1 MDFKRIQIVLVFF
14 FLVFDVYLLFMLFS
28 RAEVAGTPSEEI
40 ELTIEE
46 NLSNRGVSF
55 SELST
60 DKYQLPFV
68 VSETSN
74 HLAENI
80 SQLEVPEVSV
90 NQEGVLTTTL
100 SEPMDL
106 GLGLTAEITG
116 LSTEQ
121 RQSLQDILEDPALF
135 ISGEMYR
142 NIWYVNSEK
151 VIYARMTAYDGS
163 PIVDGTAEIRINLND
178 NFMMTGYSQTYQG
191 NIVELEKERS
201 ILSEREALEII
212 DRRVE
217 TLIPDDSTI
226 HYSILVYYRQT
237 ELDGLNV
244 YSPAWQIVYDNANGR
259 FTLLVDGIR
268 GNTVNRNQFN

>member
-90 NQEGVLTTTL
+90 NQDGVLTTTL

>member
-28 RAEVAGTPSEEI
+28 RAEVTGTPSEEI

-80 SQLEVPEVSV
+80 SQLEFPEVSV

>member
-28 RAEVAGTPSEEI
+28 RAEVTGTPSEEI

>member
-28 RAEVAGTPSEEI
+28 RAEVTGTPSEEI

-90 NQEGVLTTTL
+90 NQDGVLTTTL

>member
-14 FLVFDVYLLFMLFS
+14 FLVFDIYLLFMLFN
-28 RAEVAGTPSEEI
+28 RAEVASLPTEEI

-46 NLSNRGVSF
+46 NLSNRGITF
-55 SELST
+55 DELST
-60 DKYQLPFV
+60 EKYQLPFV
-68 VSETSN
+68 VSETNN

-80 SQLEVPEVSV
+80 SQLEIEDVSV
-90 NQEGVLTTTL
+90 NQDGMLTGTL

-106 GLGLTAEITG
+106 GLGLTAETTG
-116 LSTEQ
+116 FSTEQ
-121 RQSLQDILEDPALF
+121 RQALQDILENPALF
-135 ISGEMYR
+135 ISGDVYR
-142 NIWYVNSEK
+142 NIWYVNSEQ

-163 PIVDGTAEIRINLND
+163 PIVDGTAEIRINLDD
-178 NFMMTGYSQTYQG
+178 NYMMTGYTQTFQS
-191 NIVELEKERS
+191 NITELDRDRT

-237 ELDGLNV
+237 QLDGLNV
-244 YSPAWQIVYDNANGR
+244 YSPAWQIVYDNPNGR

>member
-90 NQEGVLTTTL
+90 NQDGVLTTTL

-106 GLGLTAEITG
+106 GLGLTTETTG

-244 YSPAWQIVYDNANGR
+244 YSPAWQIVYDNVNGR

>member
-135 ISGEMYR
+135 ISGEM
-142 NIWYVNSEK
+142 
-151 VIYARMTAYDGS
+151 
-163 PIVDGTAEIRINLND
+163 
-178 NFMMTGYSQTYQG
+178 
-191 NIVELEKERS
+191 
-201 ILSEREALEII
+201 
-212 DRRVE
+212 
-217 TLIPDDSTI
+217 
-226 HYSILVYYRQT
+226 
-237 ELDGLNV
+237 
-244 YSPAWQIVYDNANGR
+244 
-259 FTLLVDGIR
+259 
-268 GNTVNRNQFN
+268 

>member
-80 SQLEVPEVSV
+80 SQLEFPEVSV

>member
-244 YSPAWQIVYDNANGR
+244 YSPAWQIVYDNSNGR

>member
-80 SQLEVPEVSV
+80 SQLEFPEVSV

-106 GLGLTAEITG
+106 GLGLTTEITG

>member
-106 GLGLTAEITG
+106 GLGLTTETTG

-244 YSPAWQIVYDNANGR
+244 YSPAWQIVYDNVNGR